1 MGDLLG
7 SPCVAPLFP
16 FSGRNFFHIYI
27 YIYGIYLIYVH
38 ISQLGVVQR
47 RGSNSGWDPGEL
59 VRPIGGESRELA
71 SGWDRRASRRACAN
85 GL

>member
-1 MGDLLG
+1 MLH
-7 SPCVAPLFP
+7 PFFLFLEEIS
-16 FSGRNFFHIYI
+16 FIYI